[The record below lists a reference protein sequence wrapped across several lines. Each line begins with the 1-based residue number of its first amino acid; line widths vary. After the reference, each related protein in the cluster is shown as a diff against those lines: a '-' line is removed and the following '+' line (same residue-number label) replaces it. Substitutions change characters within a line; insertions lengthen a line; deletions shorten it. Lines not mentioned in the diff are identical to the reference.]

1 MTADYQTFAAQ
12 FAASSEAAPY
22 LEAMRTFRVLR
33 GPGKPAKGHA
43 SEVYPDAELVTQF
56 ALCMSYIKMFS
67 GYSRKTR
74 GLASIYGLKHRVEA
88 WAKSMGSPYL
98 YVHEEV
104 MRAALRAS
112 GYTIGQSRDA
122 YVPGAMARW
131 GSPGA
136 RAERCVPVPLP
147 WGAAPVQACAV
158 ASALTT
164 LLRDLCL
171 DADNLPA
178 SAAAAMDEAL
188 ARIEADAERAW
199 ADAFAEGVA
208 EGRRLAAVEVTRG

>member
-1 MTADYQTFAAQ
+1 MMTDYQKFAAD
-12 FAASSEAAPY
+12 FAASPEAAPY
-22 LEAMRTFRVLR
+22 LDALRTFRVLR
-33 GPGKPAKGHA
+33 SPGKPAGQHA
-43 SEVYPDAELVTQF
+43 CDIYPEAEIVTQF
-56 ALCMSYIKMFS
+56 ALCMAFVKMFH

-88 WAKSMGSPYL
+88 WAKSLGSPYL

-131 GSPGA
+131 GTPGA
-136 RAERCVPVPLP
+136 RAERAVPAALP
-147 WGAAPVQACAV
+147 WSSAPVQSCAV
-158 ASALTT
+158 ATALTT
-164 LLRDLCL
+164 LLRDLSL

-199 ADAFAEGVA
+199 ADAFAEGIA
-208 EGRRLAAVEVTRG
+208 EGRRLAAAEVTRG